1 MRDLS
6 FGRVTGR
13 ACAAVVLVC
22 GLAAG
27 MLVPGALAQ
36 EQRIVTSG
44 RVSIGGGSGAGA
56 ISRASV
62 ERYAVMLGLDETQL
76 AAALTM
82 HEGYMAQ
89 VKEARAEL
97 RRGMEEARRA
107 AEEADDRGGLMES
120 INKASSTMRTT
131 SETLERTFMDDLRAI
146 LTEAQS
152 ERFVRVERARRREVA
167 AREAT
172 VSGEAVDLGRVI
184 AVAAPGFA
192 APELAE
198 AMDSYELELDRL
210 IQARPEPMAMGGGP
224 GGGMPIDIEKMQ
236 ATMKE
241 RSEAGKKIAEANDRH
256 ARKIEALLPEEAR
269 AAFRREFDRQAFPR
283 VFREP
288 AVMKDVAAAAA
299 LDDLTPEQR
308 TQVAEIRDSYERD
321 ARVINERW
329 SNAIR
334 EQESAGGSG
343 AFAGGGGIVMISSG
357 DEPEALVEAR
367 KARRELD
374 EKTKERL
381 ESAMSEKQ
389 RERLKKAREDRA
401 AKEREAESG
410 GDGELRMETITIQGG
425 GPIQVR

>member
-1 MRDLS
+1 M
-6 FGRVTGR
+6 
-13 ACAAVVLVC
+13 
-22 GLAAG
+22 
-27 MLVPGALAQ
+27 
-36 EQRIVTSG
+36 EQ
-44 RVSIGGGSGAGA
+44 
-56 ISRASV
+56 
-62 ERYAVMLGLDETQL
+62 M
-76 AAALTM
+76 
-82 HEGYMAQ
+82 
-89 VKEARAEL
+89 
-97 RRGMEEARRA
+97 
-107 AEEADDRGGLMES
+107 
-120 INKASSTMRTT
+120 NKASSTMRTT
-131 SETLERTFMDDLRAI
+131 SETLERAFMDDLRAI

-172 VSGEAVDLGRVI
+172 VSGEAVDLGRVV
-184 AVAAPGFA
+184 AAAAPGVA
-192 APELAE
+192 TPELAE
-198 AMDSYELELDRL
+198 AMEVYELELDRL

-241 RSEAGKKIAEANDRH
+241 RSESGKKIAEANDRH
-256 ARKIEALLPEEAR
+256 ARKIEALLPEGTR

-288 AVMKDVAAAAA
+288 AVMKDVAAASAME
-299 LDDLTPEQR
+299 DLTPEQR

-321 ARVINERW
+321 AKALNERW
-329 SNAIR
+329 SAAIR
-334 EQESAGGSG
+334 EQEASGGSG

-374 EKTKERL
+374 ERTKERL
-381 ESAMSEKQ
+381 EAAMNEKQ
-389 RERLKKAREDRA
+389 RERLKKARDERA

-410 GDGELRMETITIQGG
+410 GDGEVRMESVIIQGG